1 MNMCLLFRN
10 YSWAK
15 KAWVKIHTGAFV
27 TSVGCNKL
35 ETEHL
40 SKVAAGP
47 GASQL
52 WSAQE
57 TSTDG
62 RWGSGFH
69 FFNTVWANQ
78 IYGRT
83 PSCQWANCG
92 LMEKRMINIHR
103 EEGILKG
110 VFPETIHL
118 LYGKTFSVLPLPLVI
133 NNIILDCYENQM
145 RKCFEVCCII
155 VKCCYYFYYIS
166 YHRI

>member
-1 MNMCLLFRN
+1 MPLHSCFPCSLKWSSCVLQSLCVKSKNCLSSKNYEDVLIIRELFLGQ
-10 YSWAK
+10 

-40 SKVAAGP
+40 YKVAAGP

-78 IYGRT
+78 IYERT
-83 PSCQWANCG
+83 LSCQWANCG
-92 LMEKRMINIHR
+92 LMEKRVINIHR
-103 EEGILKG
+103 EEGVLK
-110 VFPETIHL
+110 VSFQR
-118 LYGKTFSVLPLPLVI
+118 LYICCMERPL
-133 NNIILDCYENQM
+133 
-145 RKCFEVCCII
+145 
-155 VKCCYYFYYIS
+155 YYS
-166 YHRI
+166 CH